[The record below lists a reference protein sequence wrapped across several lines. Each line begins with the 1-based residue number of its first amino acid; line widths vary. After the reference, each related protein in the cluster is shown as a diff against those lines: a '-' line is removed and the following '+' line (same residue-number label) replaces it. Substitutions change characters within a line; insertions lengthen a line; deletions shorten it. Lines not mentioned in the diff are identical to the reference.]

1 MARRTARPEV
11 IETIEPAEPPPKP
24 SRKAKTVKSDAPSKA
39 IVPVRK
45 RPPGGRILETVNLRA
60 AMAGLSAHTQR
71 AYIRWIRQWML
82 EVGRVAP
89 RDYDV
94 EYVEV
99 PAIIPT
105 LGAANLKAWLGRLRV
120 KKLGKQSLGQAKAAI
135 VWLAQLMG
143 DMEKLGYDVAAGL
156 SRVKMPRAETG
167 QRTGTWLTVDE
178 VKQILRGA
186 RTCGATPAAA
196 ARNAAMVA
204 LLVVCGLRRDEITH
218 LHWSDLQR
226 QGRNRILAVH
236 GKGSK
241 LRQIKLT
248 ASVESTIEAWREHH
262 PFGDEGNALIF
273 TRVMKNGRVTNL
285 PITDKVVWLVVK
297 KSADTAGLGKIA
309 PHDLRRSFAR
319 GAFEAGASF
328 ELIRQSLGHSNIATT
343 ERYVNSALELDH
355 AATDIWA
362 DVLGGD

>member
-1 MARRTARPEV
+1 MPRRTTPEPAE
-11 IETIEPAEPPPKP
+11 IIEPAEKPRKTAPK
-24 SRKAKTVKSDAPSKA
+24 ASKA
-39 IVPVRK
+39 IVPVTPAR
-45 RPPGGRILETVNLRA
+45 GRTPTRRTLETVNLRA
-60 AMAGLSAHTQR
+60 AMAGLSAHSQR
-71 AYIRWIRQWML
+71 AYRRWIKQWML

-89 RDYDV
+89 RDYDDELV
-94 EYVEV
+94 EI
-99 PAIIPT
+99 PSILPT
-105 LGAANLKAWLGRLRV
+105 LGAANLKAWLGRLKI

-178 VKQILRGA
+178 VKQLLRGA
-186 RTCGATPAAA
+186 RTSAATPTLA
-196 ARNAAMVA
+196 ARNSAMVA
-204 LLVVCGLRRDEITH
+204 LLVICGLRRDEITH
-218 LHWSDLQR
+218 LHWSDLQK
-226 QGRNRILAVH
+226 QGKNRILAVH

-248 ASVESTIEAWREHH
+248 ASVEQTIETWREHH
-262 PFGDEGNALIF
+262 PFGDDDNALIF
-273 TRVMKNGRVTNL
+273 TRIVRGGRVTSFS
-285 PITDKVVWLVVK
+285 ISDKAVWLVVR
-297 KSADTAGLGKIA
+297 KSAETVGLENIA

>member
-1 MARRTARPEV
+1 MGRRTTPVDTVEM
-11 IETIEPAEPPPKP
+11 P
-24 SRKAKTVKSDAPSKA
+24 STA
-39 IVPVRK
+39 IVPATPARRAPVR
-45 RPPGGRILETVNLRA
+45 RTLETVNLRA
-60 AMAGLSAHTQR
+60 AMGGLSLHTQR
-71 AYIRWIRQWML
+71 AYTRWIKQWML

-89 RDYDV
+89 RDYDL
-94 EYVEV
+94 EALEV
-99 PAIIPT
+99 PSILPT
-105 LGAANLKAWLGRLRV
+105 LGAANLKAWLGRLKI

-143 DMEKLGYDVAAGL
+143 DMERLGYDVAAGL

-167 QRTGTWLTVDE
+167 QRSGTWLTIEE

-186 RTCGATPAAA
+186 RTSAATPAAA
-196 ARNAAMVA
+196 ARNSAMVA

-218 LHWSDLQR
+218 LHWSDLQK
-226 QGRNRILAVH
+226 QGKNRILAVH

-248 ASVESTIEAWREHH
+248 PSVETAIESWREHNPH
-262 PFGDEGNALIF
+262 NEDSELIF
-273 TRVMKNGRVTNL
+273 TRIMKNGRVTNL
-285 PITDKVVWLVVK
+285 SITDKSVWLVVRK
-297 KSADTAGLGKIA
+297 AADTVGLSNIA

-362 DVLGGD
+362 DVLSGD

>member
-1 MARRTARPEV
+1 MGRRATP
-11 IETIEPAEPPPKP
+11 PAEPITIEIPETALVPVVP
-24 SRKAKTVKSDAPSKA
+24 TRRRT
-39 IVPVRK
+39 PVRK
-45 RPPGGRILETVNLRA
+45 TLETVNLKA

-71 AYIRWIRQWML
+71 AYTRWIKQWML
-82 EVGRVAP
+82 EVGRVAA
-89 RDYDV
+89 RDYDMELV
-94 EYVEV
+94 EI
-99 PAIIPT
+99 PTILPT
-105 LGAANLKAWLGRLRV
+105 LGAANLKAWLGRLKV

-143 DMEKLGYDVAAGL
+143 DMEKLGNDVAAGL

-186 RTCGATPAAA
+186 RTSAATPTLA

-218 LHWSDLQR
+218 LHWSDLQK
-226 QGRNRILAVH
+226 QGKNRVLAVH

-248 ASVESTIEAWREHH
+248 PSVEQVIETWREHH
-262 PFGDEGNALIF
+262 PFGDEDDVLIF
-273 TRVMKNGRVTNL
+273 TRIVKGGRVTKL
-285 PITDKVVWLVVK
+285 SITDKSVWLVVRK
-297 KSADTAGLGKIA
+297 AAETVGLGGVA

-319 GAFEAGASF
+319 GAYEAGASF

-362 DVLGGD
+362 DALNGD